1 MTLIAEDL
9 LLVLLDDETG
19 RSPSGLDLTTVL
31 GGALLIELALAG
43 AVQVEDRKSLWN
55 AAKVRV
61 VPGVAIDD
69 PLLADALTLVG
80 AKERTAQDLVG
91 RLGKGLRD
99 RLTERLAQAGILQR
113 RDTKILKL
121 FPSTTWPAADRT
133 REQALQRDLVSALV
147 AGNEPDARTGA
158 VIALLVAVDR
168 AHKTVPHDGLPAREV
183 KKRAKAIAEGSWA
196 AEAVKKA
203 VDAATAATMAAVTV
217 AATAAATGSGS

>member
-31 GGALLIELALAG
+31 GGALLVELALVG
-43 AVQVEDRKSLWN
+43 AVEVEDRTSFWN

-61 VPGVAIDD
+61 VPGVAVDD
-69 PLLADALTLVG
+69 QLLADTLTVVG

-113 RDTKILKL
+113 RDTKILGL
-121 FPSTTWPAADRT
+121 FPSATWPAVDR
-133 REQALQRDLVSALV
+133 RRGQALQRDLVSALV
-147 AGNEPDARTGA
+147 EGNEPDSRTGSL
-158 VIALLVAVDR
+158 IALLVAVDQ
-168 AHKTVPHDGLPAREV
+168 AHKVVPHEGLSAREV
-183 KKRAKAIAEGSWA
+183 KARGKTVAEGQWA
-196 AEAVKKA
+196 AKAVKKA
-203 VDAATAATMAAVTV
+203 IDAATAATIA
-217 AATAAATGSGS
+217 AATAAATGAAVAGS